1 MFISYSS
8 QISCHF
14 SVIILEQKLGLVTG
28 LPKAFLCHCK
38 AKRLGAVPT
47 ESTCSFCL
55 AAAPPVALHL
65 LLPLTPSPGEPL
77 LFLTLPPPLSACTY
91 LYLLASLS
99 GRPVSPSLPHG
110 LYTACFLH
118 ASEIWFQGP
127 KFPEAAPTLL
137 LWLHFRL
144 PFLLCSLAI
153 ELFALFCNCLVY
165 IFMFLLDSWVPWG
178 QDVCPTPFPF
188 NDRN

>member
-28 LPKAFLCHCK
+28 LPKAFQCHCK

-55 AAAPPVALHL
+55 AAAPSVALHL

-110 LYTACFLH
+110 LYTAVSFTHLR
-118 ASEIWFQGP
+118 SGS
-127 KFPEAAPTLL
+127 KAPNSGKPPQLSFFDSTSGCLSCSALL
-137 LWLHFRL
+137 LSNYSHSFVIALFTY
-144 PFLLCSLAI
+144 LCS
-153 ELFALFCNCLVY
+153 
-165 IFMFLLDSWVPWG
+165 S
-178 QDVCPTPFPF
+178 
-188 NDRN
+188 